1 MLRASAGRTALTPD
15 WCHFPQV
22 GAQLSAA
29 QAQATGLNPAALNGR
44 VPAPRAEGSGEGSG
58 SGDESSGQGSHDAD
72 AARPAA
78 QEAPDAR
85 AGGLPAR
92 PVRAACAL
100 PRAAQTRRPR
110 HCWAANLRRPCDIS
124 ARLTAT

>member
-1 MLRASAGRTALTPD
+1 M
-15 WCHFPQV
+15 QV

-29 QAQATGLNPAALNGR
+29 QAQAAGLNPAALSGR

-72 AARPAA
+72 VARPAA

-92 PVRAACAL
+92 PVRAAPARGGAGLVAAPAAAL
-100 PRAAQTRRPR
+100 GEKFAAAPAIFPRA
-110 HCWAANLRRPCDIS
+110 
-124 ARLTAT
+124 